1 MRATLRRVARD
12 VRWLR
17 RLDAYAISALALV
30 LAVLTVIGDVVS
42 DDVRWAVALAALAAL
57 VYRGTLPDPSE
68 SAADTMLGDRG
79 SLSDLD
85 VAGRLRRARTVWLYA
100 PSGVNFLTPERCEA
114 LRTGVLA
121 RRDGRVRIVVLD
133 PERAEAVAMATWQ
146 LDDSRFFPLQYMGP
160 SLRAVL
166 DRLRAMRGWNVAGAF
181 RYRLLA
187 YNPGFSLLIIDP
199 EAGDGLVIAELHGFG
214 GESTATRMHVRITR
228 DESERW
234 FTFWVDQ
241 FRSVWR
247 AARTETPEDGAPGG
261 GAERA
266 DGAAGG
272 GSRDADGPGEAA
284 GVGGPAS

>member
-17 RLDAYAISALALV
+17 QLDAYAISALAVV

-42 DDVRWAVALAALAAL
+42 DNVRWAVALAALAAL
-57 VYRGTLPDPSE
+57 VYRSTLPGPSM
-68 SAADTMLGDRG
+68 SAAETMLGDRN
-79 SLSDLD
+79 SLAELD

-133 PERAEAVAMATWQ
+133 PEREAAVAMATWQ

-166 DRLRAMRGWNVAGAF
+166 DRLRAMRGWHVAGAF

-199 EAGDGLVIAELHGFG
+199 EAGDGLVIAEMHGFG
-214 GESTATRMHVRITR
+214 GESTASRMHVRITR

-241 FRSVWR
+241 FRSLWQ

-261 GAERA
+261 GA
-266 DGAAGG
+266 GG

-284 GVGGPAS
+284 GAAGVGGPAS